1 MEAQERDILQ
11 QDIFDFEEDES
22 SKNKLNLEFL
32 KETYDYDTRFY
43 VWGKSLAI
51 QATTWNMRDGQNI
64 ETYLDEFR
72 RNPANATRDFGAN
85 PIDAVNPAIENK
97 DYIDL
102 AFEKQKNVKHPILKP
117 PRIQPSG
124 EITTTVFTPEFYTN
138 DSIKRFCHV
147 DIGLT
152 RDRLGLAIGH
162 AYRWTDNK
170 ITDVREVVKSVKE
183 PHIRF
188 DLIASFQ
195 GYKDNPIQLL
205 AIRKLILD
213 VLSRG
218 FKISKVT
225 LDGYQSTDF
234 IQSMQRLGID
244 SKVLSIDKDQEP
256 FDELIKT
263 IYSQQIHLYPLLINT
278 PDGKVN
284 LPHKEMRQL
293 ERLPEEGK
301 YDHPLGGSH
310 DLLQAIA
317 GVVYTIKQEASPTG
331 GGYIGYLG
339 KNQEEF

>member
-1 MEAQERDILQ
+1 MEVQKKEVLQ

-22 SKNKLNLEFL
+22 SKRGLNVDFL
-32 KETYDYDTRFY
+32 KETYDYETRFFI
-43 VWGKSLAI
+43 WEKSLAI
-51 QATTWNMRDGQNI
+51 QSPTWNMRDGQEI

-85 PIDAVNPAIENK
+85 PIDAVNPAIESK
-97 DYIDL
+97 DFIDL
-102 AFEKQKNVKHPILKP
+102 SFKTLKDVKHPIIKP
-117 PRIQPSG
+117 PRIQPTG
-124 EITTTVFTPEFYTN
+124 EVTDTVFTPEFYTN
-138 DSIKRFCHV
+138 DPIKRYCHV

-162 AYRWTDNK
+162 AHRWTENK
-170 ITDVREVVKSVKE
+170 ITDVKEVVKMVRE

-213 VLSRG
+213 VTTRG
-218 FKISKVT
+218 FKITKVT

-234 IQSMQRLGID
+234 IQSMQRMGID
-244 SKVLSIDKDQEP
+244 SKILSIDKDQEP
-256 FDELIKT
+256 FDELIKS
-263 IYSQQIHLYPLLINT
+263 IYSQQIHIYPLYINT

-339 KNQEEF
+339 INQDEF

>member
-1 MEAQERDILQ
+1 MEVQKKEVLQ

-22 SKNKLNLEFL
+22 SKRRLNVDFL
-32 KETYDYDTRFY
+32 KETYDYETRFFI
-43 VWGKSLAI
+43 WDKSLAI
-51 QATTWNMRDGQNI
+51 QSPTWKMRDGQEI

-97 DYIDL
+97 DFIDL
-102 AFEKQKNVKHPILKP
+102 AFERYKDVKHPIIKP
-117 PRIQPSG
+117 PRIQPTG
-124 EITTTVFTPEFYTN
+124 EITDTVFTPEFYTN
-138 DSIKRFCHV
+138 DPIKRYCHV

-162 AYRWTDNK
+162 AHRWTENK
-170 ITDVREVVKSVKE
+170 ITDVKEVVKMVRE

-205 AIRKLILD
+205 AVRKLILD
-213 VLSRG
+213 VTTRG

-234 IQSMQRLGID
+234 IQSMQRMGIN

-256 FDELIKT
+256 FDELIKSV
-263 IYSQQIHLYPLLINT
+263 YSQQIHLYPLYINT

-293 ERLPEEGK
+293 ERLPEESK

-317 GVVYTIKQEASPTG
+317 GVVFTIKQEATPTG

-339 KNQEEF
+339 LDQDEI

>member
-1 MEAQERDILQ
+1 METQEKEVLS

-22 SKNKLNLEFL
+22 SKKRLNVDFL
-32 KETYDYDTRFY
+32 KETYDYETRFFI
-43 VWGKSLAI
+43 WEKSLAI
-51 QATTWNMRDGQNI
+51 QSPTWNMRDGQEI

-85 PIDAVNPAIENK
+85 PIDAVNPAIESKNF
-97 DYIDL
+97 IDL
-102 AFEKQKNVKHPILKP
+102 SFKTLKDVKHPIIKP
-117 PRIQPSG
+117 PRIQPTG
-124 EITTTVFTPEFYTN
+124 GITDTVFTPEFYTN
-138 DSIKRFCHV
+138 DPIKRYCHV

-162 AYRWTDNK
+162 AHRWTENK
-170 ITDVREVVKSVKE
+170 ITDIKEIVKVVKE

-205 AIRKLILD
+205 AVRKLILD
-213 VLSRG
+213 VTTRG

-234 IQSMQRLGID
+234 IQSMQRMGIS
-244 SKVLSIDKDQEP
+244 SKILSIDKDQEP
-256 FDELIKT
+256 FDELIKS
-263 IYSQQIHLYPLLINT
+263 IYSQQIHLYPLYINT

-293 ERLPEEGK
+293 ERMPEEGK

-317 GVVYTIKQEASPTG
+317 GVVYTIKQEATPTG

-339 KNQEEF
+339 INQDEF

>member
-1 MEAQERDILQ
+1 MESQIDGGLE
-11 QDIFDFEEDES
+11 QDIFDFEEEES
-22 SKNKLNLEFL
+22 NKKGLEADFI
-32 KETYDYDTRFY
+32 KETYDYKTRFFI
-43 VWGKSLAI
+43 WDKSLAI
-51 QATTWNMRDGQNI
+51 QSPTWNMRDGQEI

-102 AFEKQKNVKHPILKP
+102 AFERMKNVRHPILKP
-117 PRIQPSG
+117 PRIQPTG
-124 EITTTVFTPEFYTN
+124 EVTETVFRPEFFTN
-138 DSIKRFCHV
+138 DSIKRYCHV

-162 AYRWTDNK
+162 AYRWDENK
-170 ITDVREVVKSVKE
+170 ITDKRDEVKTVKE
-183 PHIRF
+183 PVIKF
-188 DLIASFQ
+188 DLLASFK
-195 GYKDNPIQLL
+195 GYRDNPIQLL
-205 AIRKLILD
+205 AIRKLIMD
-213 VLSRG
+213 VTTRG
-218 FKISKVT
+218 FKIVQVT

-234 IQSMQRLGID
+234 IQSMQRMGIA
-244 SKVLSIDKDQEP
+244 SKVLSIDKTPEP

-263 IYSQQIHLYPLLINT
+263 VYSRQIHLYPLNINT

-293 ERLPEEGK
+293 ERMPEEGS

-317 GVVYTIKQEASPTG
+317 GVVFTIKQEATATG

-339 KNQEEF
+339 KNQDEF

>member
-1 MEAQERDILQ
+1 METQVDEILD
-11 QDIFDFEEDES
+11 QDIFDFEEEG
-22 SKNKLNLEFL
+22 LNRKGLDADFI
-32 KETYDYDTRFY
+32 KETYDYETRFF
-43 VWGKSLAI
+43 VWDKSIAI
-51 QATTWNMRDGQNI
+51 QSPTWNMRDGQEI

-97 DYIDL
+97 DFIDL
-102 AFEKQKNVKHPILKP
+102 AFERLKDVRHPIIRP
-117 PRIQPSG
+117 PRIQPTG
-124 EITTTVFTPEFYTN
+124 EVTETVFRPEFYTY
-138 DSIKRFCHV
+138 DATKRYCHV

-162 AYRWTDNK
+162 AYRWVETTVTDYK
-170 ITDVREVVKSVKE
+170 ETVKTVKE
-183 PHIRF
+183 PLIKF
-188 DLIASFQ
+188 DLLASFK

-213 VLSRG
+213 VATRG
-218 FKISKVT
+218 YKISQVT

-234 IQSMQRLGID
+234 IQSMQRMGIT
-244 SKVLSIDKDQEP
+244 SKVLSIDKTPEP
-256 FDELIKT
+256 FDELIKAL
-263 IYSQQIHLYPLLINT
+263 YSKQVNLYPLYINT

-293 ERLPEEGK
+293 ERMPEEGS

-317 GVVYTIKQEASPTG
+317 GVVFTIKQEATATG

-339 KNQEEF
+339 KNQDDF

>member
-1 MEAQERDILQ
+1 MEKQEENVLL

-22 SKNKLNLEFL
+22 SKKGLDVKFI
-32 KETYDYDTRFY
+32 KETYDYETRFFI
-43 VWGKSLAI
+43 WDKSLAI
-51 QATTWNMRDGQNI
+51 QSPTWNMRDGQEI

-97 DYIDL
+97 DFIDL
-102 AFEKQKNVKHPILKP
+102 AFEKKKEIKHPILKP
-117 PRIQPSG
+117 PRIQPNG
-124 EITTTVFTPEFYTN
+124 EVTETVFRPEFYTN
-138 DSIKRFCHV
+138 DSLKRYCHV

-152 RDRLGLAIGH
+152 RDRLGLAIGY
-162 AYRWTDNK
+162 AYKWTENTIVDFKENTK
-170 ITDVREVVKSVKE
+170 MVKE
-183 PHIRF
+183 PHINF

-213 VLSRG
+213 VVSRG
-218 FKISKVT
+218 YKITQVT

-234 IQSMQRLGID
+234 IQSMQRMGIA
-244 SKVLSIDKDQEP
+244 SKVLSIDKTQEP
-256 FDELIKT
+256 FDELIKS
-263 IYSQQIHLYPLLINT
+263 IYSKQINLYPLYIKT

-317 GVVYTIKQEASPTG
+317 GVIFTIKQEASPTG

-339 KNQEEF
+339 KNQDEF

>member
-1 MEAQERDILQ
+1 MEAQEKDILQ

-22 SKNKLNLEFL
+22 SKKGFDLNFL

-102 AFEKQKNVKHPILKP
+102 AFERQKKVKHPVLKP

-124 EITTTVFTPEFYTN
+124 EITDTVFTPEFYTN
-138 DSIKRFCHV
+138 DVIKRFCHV

-162 AYRWTDNK
+162 AYRWTDHK
-170 ITDVREVVKSVKE
+170 ITDVKEIVKSVKE
-183 PHIRF
+183 PHIKF

-218 FKISKVT
+218 FRISKVT

-234 IQSMQRLGID
+234 IQSMQRMGIN

-256 FDELIKT
+256 FDELIKS
-263 IYSQQIHLYPLLINT
+263 IYSQQIHLYPLFINT